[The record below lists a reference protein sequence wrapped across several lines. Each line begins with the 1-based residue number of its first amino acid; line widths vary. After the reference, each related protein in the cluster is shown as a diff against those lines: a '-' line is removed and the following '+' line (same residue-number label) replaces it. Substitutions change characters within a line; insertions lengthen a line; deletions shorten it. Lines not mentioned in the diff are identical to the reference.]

1 MTNGFYLQ
9 NFLYLYSRNKHVIM
23 ENTRIKLS
31 ETVMVIDAAYLNF
44 VINDLKK
51 YFEPLLGRSLQTVDL
66 ALFTMYLA
74 MDAGLKGS
82 DNDVQVLLVYDKQSG
97 KLEHCLPSDLK
108 NELDGVAFKASL
120 GEFSFMAVP
129 SEGFVSR
136 GDLYLDLLQIVLN
149 TAEVKKLI
157 DGAFQR
163 SLETLEKHRA
173 GLTQLAELL
182 LEREVI
188 FAEDLEK
195 IFGKRKGEIRKELE
209 VKIEEPL
216 NSEPSAE

>member
-1 MTNGFYLQ
+1 
-9 NFLYLYSRNKHVIM
+9 M
-23 ENTRIKLS
+23 ENTQIKLS
-31 ETVMVIDAAYLNF
+31 ETVMVIDVAYLNF
-44 VINDLKK
+44 VINDLRK

-82 DNDVQVLLVYDKQSG
+82 DNDVQVLLVYDEQSG

-149 TAEVKKLI
+149 AAEVKKLI
-157 DGAFQR
+157 VVPFNEEYGKEVENVLRECA
-163 SLETLEKHRA
+163 LENA
-173 GLTQLAELL
+173 GH
-182 LEREVI
+182 
-188 FAEDLEK
+188 
-195 IFGKRKGEIRKELE
+195 KEAAKDIVYL
-209 VKIEEPL
+209 
-216 NSEPSAE
+216 SQ

>member
-1 MTNGFYLQ
+1 M
-9 NFLYLYSRNKHVIM
+9 R
-23 ENTRIKLS
+23 
-31 ETVMVIDAAYLNF
+31 
-44 VINDLKK
+44 K

-149 TAEVKKLI
+149 AAEVKKLI
-157 DGAFQR
+157 VVPFNEEYGKEVENVLRECALENAGHKEEAKDIVYFRMEEPAAPAVCRWEMLGYPLMSVLGIR
-163 SLETLEKHRA
+163 S
-173 GLTQLAELL
+173 
-182 LEREVI
+182 
-188 FAEDLEK
+188 EDLQ
-195 IFGKRKGEIRKELE
+195 
-209 VKIEEPL
+209 
-216 NSEPSAE
+216 NN

>member
-1 MTNGFYLQ
+1 
-9 NFLYLYSRNKHVIM
+9 M
-23 ENTRIKLS
+23 ENTQIKLS
-31 ETVMVIDAAYLNF
+31 ETVMVIDVAYLNF
-44 VINDLKK
+44 VINDLRK

-108 NELDGVAFKASL
+108 NELDGVAFKVSL

-149 TAEVKKLI
+149 AAEVKKLI
-157 DGAFQR
+157 VVPFNEEYGKEVENVLRECALENAGHKEEAKDIVYFRMEEPAAPAVCRWEMLGYPLMSVLGIR
-163 SLETLEKHRA
+163 S
-173 GLTQLAELL
+173 
-182 LEREVI
+182 
-188 FAEDLEK
+188 EDLQ
-195 IFGKRKGEIRKELE
+195 
-209 VKIEEPL
+209 
-216 NSEPSAE
+216 NN

>member
-1 MTNGFYLQ
+1 
-9 NFLYLYSRNKHVIM
+9 M
-23 ENTRIKLS
+23 ENARIKLS
-31 ETVMVIDAAYLNF
+31 ETVMVIDVAYLNF

-74 MDAGLKGS
+74 MDAGVKGS
-82 DNDVQVLLVYDKQSG
+82 DNDVQILLVYDEQSG

-108 NELDGVAFKASL
+108 SELDGVAFKASL

-149 TAEVKKLI
+149 SAEVKKLVTVPFNEEYGKEVE
-157 DGAFQR
+157 DVLKEF
-163 SLETLEKHRA
+163 T
-173 GLTQLAELL
+173 AESS
-182 LEREVI
+182 
-188 FAEDLEK
+188 
-195 IFGKRKGEIRKELE
+195 GRKENAKDI
-209 VKIEEPL
+209 VYFRMEEPEAPAVCHWEML
-216 NSEPSAE
+216 GYPLMSVLGIRSEELQNN

>member
-1 MTNGFYLQ
+1 M
-9 NFLYLYSRNKHVIM
+9 
-23 ENTRIKLS
+23 
-31 ETVMVIDAAYLNF
+31 
-44 VINDLKK
+44 
-51 YFEPLLGRSLQTVDL
+51 DL

-157 DGAFQR
+157 VVPFNINVWW
-163 SLETLEKHRA
+163 
-173 GLTQLAELL
+173 LT
-182 LEREVI
+182 
-188 FAEDLEK
+188 DLSGVVK
-195 IFGKRKGEIRKELE
+195 PLVSNLFSFYRPKIRKQSQWQSQLQ
-209 VKIEEPL
+209 
-216 NSEPSAE
+216 

>member
-1 MTNGFYLQ
+1 MSN
-9 NFLYLYSRNKHVIM
+9 M
-23 ENTRIKLS
+23 ENTQIKLS
-31 ETVMVIDAAYLNF
+31 ETVMVIDVAYLNF
-44 VINDLKK
+44 VINDLRK

>member
-1 MTNGFYLQ
+1 
-9 NFLYLYSRNKHVIM
+9 M
-23 ENTRIKLS
+23 ENTQIKLS
-31 ETVMVIDAAYLNF
+31 ETVMVIDVAYLNF
-44 VINDLKK
+44 VINDLRK

-108 NELDGVAFKASL
+108 NELDGVAL
-120 GEFSFMAVP
+120 P

-149 TAEVKKLI
+149 AAEVKKLI
-157 DGAFQR
+157 VVPFNEEYGKEVENVLRECALENAGHKEEAKDIVYFRMEEPAAPAVCRWEMLGYPLMSALGSR
-163 SLETLEKHRA
+163 S
-173 GLTQLAELL
+173 
-182 LEREVI
+182 
-188 FAEDLEK
+188 EDLQNNYS
-195 IFGKRKGEIRKELE
+195 I
-209 VKIEEPL
+209 
-216 NSEPSAE
+216 